1 MNFDDFYAEQR
12 ERVYWYIFKKINNEE
27 EAHDLTE
34 DVFVAC
40 YKHFDRYDSEKSS
53 ISTWLFVIVNNRL
66 KNYYRDRK
74 QNVSLDEQTD
84 ERYIGVGGGM
94 EQAVELEDYRNML
107 ADAIAELPEKYQLII
122 ILKYFGEKHSDD
134 IAKIVGMS
142 SVNVRV
148 TLSRA
153 LKKINDYFVK
163 HGWDGEF

>member
-1 MNFDDFYAEQR
+1 
-12 ERVYWYIFKKINNEE
+12 
-27 EAHDLTE
+27 
-34 DVFVAC
+34 
-40 YKHFDRYDSEKSS
+40 
-53 ISTWLFVIVNNRL
+53 
-66 KNYYRDRK
+66 
-74 QNVSLDEQTD
+74 
-84 ERYIGVGGGM
+84 M